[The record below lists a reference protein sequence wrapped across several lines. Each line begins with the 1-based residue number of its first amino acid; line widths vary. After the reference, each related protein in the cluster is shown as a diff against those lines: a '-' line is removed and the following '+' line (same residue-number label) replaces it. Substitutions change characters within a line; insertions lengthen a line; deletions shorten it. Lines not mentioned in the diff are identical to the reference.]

1 MNKHERERMHR
12 RLDKVLDADDA
23 TEKSEKAIVKHERSA
38 CAGCDEAPW
47 GCKEWE
53 DLEMAYWEAE
63 DKSDRLVRDF
73 TGVLSRVTWG

>member
-1 MNKHERERMHR
+1 VNKRERERIHK
-12 RLDKVLDADDA
+12 RLDRVLDADDA
-23 TEKSEKAIVKHERSA
+23 AAEAEKAIVKHERSA
-38 CAGCDEAPW
+38 CAGCEERPW

-53 DLEMAYWEAE
+53 KLESDYMTAE